1 MHCAVEGSVAL
12 GLIGP
17 ANDST
22 VLDSLRGFFHFQS
35 PWPLAWSAMKASLD
49 FRPVF
54 SGTLVGLQVPEV
66 PPQAHMSK
74 RENVGRGL
82 WAA

>member
-1 MHCAVEGSVAL
+1 MVRDEG
-12 GLIGP
+12 
-17 ANDST
+17 
-22 VLDSLRGFFHFQS
+22 
-35 PWPLAWSAMKASLD
+35 LAADCCHSLD